1 MGKNLE
7 AWGCC
12 SFWFHMYSIWDVVD
26 HNSSSQGEE
35 NFASSLD
42 HKYTHKNLEGCY
54 ATDVGQEVEG
64 AQGGKKI
71 LLASNIVLALQIHNG
86 FGMIL
91 APITMRNDLPSSAD
105 IKVHVPDSVTTLNLT
120 SRFEWYVDW
129 LQERMSK
136 SHMFKR
142 DWIACS

>member
-1 MGKNLE
+1 ML
-7 AWGCC
+7 
-12 SFWFHMYSIWDVVD
+12 
-26 HNSSSQGEE
+26 
-35 NFASSLD
+35 
-42 HKYTHKNLEGCY
+42 T
-54 ATDVGQEVEG
+54 
-64 AQGGKKI
+64 
-71 LLASNIVLALQIHNG
+71 SNIVLALQIHNG

-105 IKVHVPDSVTTLNLT
+105 IKVHVPDLVTTLNLT

-129 LQERMSK
+129 LQERMPK